1 MSTPCDVTI
10 RLRKR
15 KPWMKRRELPVERR
29 LEGDPE
35 ILLKLEVPCLEPIFA
50 CGRGQTLVALE
61 SLQKIV

>member
-1 MSTPCDVTI
+1 MRHHDAFKKVETLNEKVGV
-10 RLRKR
+10 
-15 KPWMKRRELPVERR
+15 LPVKRR

-35 ILLKLEVPCLEPIFA
+35 VLLKLEVPCLEPIFA